1 MSFALGKDRRPQA
14 PAEFIRQFVK
24 VGVSIDLDGHLRRVA
39 NDVAVVAPLKVVFQF
54 RPGLGVHRVIKVI
67 G

>member
-1 MSFALGKDRRPQA
+1 MRFALGHDRRPQA
-14 PAEFIRQFVK
+14 AAQIVRQFVK
-24 VGVSIDLDGHLRRVA
+24 VGVAVDLDGHLGRVA
-39 NDVAVVAPLKVVFQF
+39 DDVAVMAPLKVVFQF